1 MAFTIYLKN
10 SKYNNMG
17 HKLLFSNG
25 RITIFLALRF
35 KTFFSYSYNI
45 LLPPIPLYRD
55 EIAINV
61 IKRGH
66 DQSVP

>member
-1 MAFTIYLKN
+1 
-10 SKYNNMG
+10 MG

-25 RITIFLALRF
+25 KITIFLALRF

-55 EIAINV
+55 LDFKEIAINV

>member
-1 MAFTIYLKN
+1 
-10 SKYNNMG
+10 MG
-17 HKLLFSNG
+17 HKLLFSN
-25 RITIFLALRF
+25 RKITIFLALRF
-35 KTFFSYSYNI
+35 FKHFSPTLMIYYF
-45 LLPPIPLYRD
+45 PLYRD